1 VEFTRGG
8 YDLIVDVRQR
18 RTRYQLTIDV
28 HKKRRHRKEAEGAL
42 PLNRSS
48 SPLDDAAERHLL
60 SAGHRGVA
68 PLR

>member
-1 VEFTRGG
+1 VEFSRRG
-8 YDLIVDVRQR
+8 YEMTVDVRQR

-28 HKKRRHRKEAEGAL
+28 HRERRRDREAECTV

-48 SPLDDAAERHLL
+48 SLLDEAAARHLL
-60 SAGHRGVA
+60 AAGHRPVA